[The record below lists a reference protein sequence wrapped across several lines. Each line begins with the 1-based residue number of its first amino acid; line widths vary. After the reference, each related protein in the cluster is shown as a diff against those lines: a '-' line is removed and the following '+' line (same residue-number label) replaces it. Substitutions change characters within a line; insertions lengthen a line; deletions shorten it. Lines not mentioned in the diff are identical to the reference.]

1 MEMDIIY
8 LFIPMPMRNKS
19 VENNMMLHQSVIL
32 AYAGIQGL
40 SLVLLPI
47 DLRIREDDEDFF
59 FEYLMITGI
68 NHDYCVIM
76 HTL

>member
-1 MEMDIIY
+1 MDIIY

-19 VENNMMLHQSVIL
+19 VENNIILHKSVIL

-40 SLVLLPI
+40 WLVLLPI
-47 DLRIREDDEDFF
+47 DSRIHEDDKNFF

-76 HTL
+76 HHI